1 MIESILILEW
11 VRDMY
16 LFLFLM
22 KCVSIIAACVP
33 FLCID
38 RYGEYRVLN
47 KALNKDDHYVGYW
60 KEGKMCGHGVYR

>member
-1 MIESILILEW
+1 M
-11 VRDMY
+11 
-16 LFLFLM
+16 FLL

-33 FLCID
+33 CLCAD
-38 RYGEYRVLN
+38 RYGEYRVPN